1 MDTNELITKDKLW
14 SSRIQDF
21 QESGLTRKE
30 WCCQNQ
36 LPLSTLSYWI
46 RKLNP
51 DRSESVG
58 QQAPVFARLPSESE
72 LSKTSCDHAPVTFFL
87 NSIRIEISAGCP
99 TELLTSLVS
108 ILKPYA

>member
-1 MDTNELITKDKLW
+1 MDTNESITKDKLW

-36 LPLSTLSYWI
+36 FPLSTLSYWI

-51 DRSESVG
+51 DRYQSVE
-58 QQAPVFARLPSESE
+58 QQEPVFARLPSESE
-72 LSKTSCDHAPVTFFL
+72 LSKTSCGHAPVTFFL

-99 TELLTSLVS
+99 TELLASLVS

>member
-1 MDTNELITKDKLW
+1 MDTNESITKDKLW

-36 LPLSTLSYWI
+36 FPLSTLSYWI

-51 DRSESVG
+51 DKYQSVE
-58 QQAPVFARLPSESE
+58 QQEPVFARLPSESE
-72 LSKTSCDHAPVTFFL
+72 LSKTSCGHAPVTFFL

-99 TELLTSLVS
+99 TELLASLVS

>member
-1 MDTNELITKDKLW
+1 MDTNESITKDKLW
-14 SSRIQDF
+14 SDRIRDF

-51 DRSESVG
+51 SRPGSG
-58 QQAPVFARLPSESE
+58 NQQEPVFARLPSENE
-72 LSKTSCDHAPVTFFL
+72 LSKTSCDHAPVTFLL

-99 TELLTSLVS
+99 AELLASLVS
-108 ILKPYA
+108 IMKSYA

>member
-1 MDTNELITKDKLW
+1 MDTNESITKDKLW
-14 SSRIQDF
+14 SNRIRDF

-30 WCCQNQ
+30 WCYQNQ

-51 DRSESVG
+51 DRPESG
-58 QQAPVFARLPSESE
+58 EQQEPVFARLPSESE

-99 TELLTSLVS
+99 AELLSSLVS

>member
-1 MDTNELITKDKLW
+1 MDTNESITKEKLW
-14 SSRIQDF
+14 SGRIQDF

-99 TELLTSLVS
+99 TELLASLVS

>member
-1 MDTNELITKDKLW
+1 MDTNESISKDKLW
-14 SSRIQDF
+14 SDRIRDF

-51 DRSESVG
+51 SRPGSG
-58 QQAPVFARLPSESE
+58 NQQEPVFARLPSENE

-99 TELLTSLVS
+99 AELLASLVS
-108 ILKPYA
+108 GLNSYA

>member
-1 MDTNELITKDKLW
+1 MDTNESITKDKLW

-36 LPLSTLSYWI
+36 FPLSTLSYWI

-51 DRSESVG
+51 DRYQSVE
-58 QQAPVFARLPSESE
+58 QQEPVFACLPSESE
-72 LSKTSCDHAPVTFFL
+72 LSKTSCGHAPVTFFL

-99 TELLTSLVS
+99 TELLASLVS

>member
-1 MDTNELITKDKLW
+1 MDTNESITKDKLW
-14 SSRIQDF
+14 SNRIRDF

-30 WCCQNQ
+30 WCYQNQ

-51 DRSESVG
+51 DRSESG
-58 QQAPVFARLPSESE
+58 EQQEPVFARLPFESE

-99 TELLTSLVS
+99 AELLSSLVS

>member
-1 MDTNELITKDKLW
+1 MTKDKLW
-14 SSRIQDF
+14 SNRIRDF

-30 WCCQNQ
+30 WCYQNQ
-36 LPLSTLSYWI
+36 IPLSTLSYWI

-51 DRSESVG
+51 DRPSFEEH
-58 QQAPVFARLPSESE
+58 QEPIFARLPSESE
-72 LSKTSCDHAPVTFFL
+72 LSKVSCDHAPVTFFL

-99 TELLTSLVS
+99 AELLSSLVS

>member
-1 MDTNELITKDKLW
+1 MDTNESITKDKVW
-14 SSRIQDF
+14 SDRIQDF

-30 WCCQNQ
+30 WCCQKQ

-51 DRSESVG
+51 DRSESVE
-58 QQAPVFARLPSESE
+58 QQEPVFARLPSENE

-99 TELLTSLVS
+99 AELLASLVS
-108 ILKPYA
+108 VLNLYA

>member
-1 MDTNELITKDKLW
+1 MDTNESITKEKLW
-14 SSRIQDF
+14 SNRIRDF
-21 QESGLTRKE
+21 RESGLTRKE

-51 DRSESVG
+51 DRPGSEE
-58 QQAPVFARLPSESE
+58 QQEPVFARLPSESE

-99 TELLTSLVS
+99 AELLASLVS
-108 ILKPYA
+108 ILKSYA